1 VREADHGPDGDAIER
16 LFERGVTD
24 GLPVVPPTRRL
35 VERAVA
41 ASGRDGDELIALV
54 PPNYGRATVE
64 KIAVNA
70 VMAGC
75 RPEYVPV
82 VLAAVEAMCDEAF
95 DLHGVSA
102 TTNAPAPLVIVN
114 GPIRAKLEINSGA
127 GVFGPGW
134 RANATI
140 GRAVRLVCVN
150 LGGAKPGDVSMSTL
164 AHPGRY
170 TYCIGEHEEASPW
183 ESLAV
188 EHGFGPEASTVAL
201 LAADAPLGVY
211 AQRARAPEELM
222 PTIAASMAVVSHH
235 RMTHWG
241 DTLLVLSP
249 EHAKLLGDAGWKKSD
264 VRRWLHEKLQWPV
277 RELIPGRDGGEGLP
291 EHVLAK
297 YRDPDRDTTL
307 IPKFRAPEHIKVVV
321 AGGTAGRF
329 SAIVPG
335 WTWLESRLQED
346 RSMTDYLDPT
356 DSVAVPRQTATRP
369 ASLDGKVVTLLDI
382 SKAQGNHLLDRIEE
396 LLRERTTPK
405 AIIRKKKPTF
415 ARPAPDALRKE
426 IVGATDVL
434 VEGLAD

>member
-1 VREADHGPDGDAIER
+1 MSPADPDLDADAIES
-16 LFERGVTD
+16 LFARGVTD

-35 VERAVA
+35 VDRAIA
-41 ASGRDGDELIALV
+41 ASGRDADELIALV

-64 KIAVNA
+64 KIAINA

-75 RPEYVPV
+75 RPEYLPV
-82 VLAAVEAMCDEAF
+82 VIAAVDAMCDEAF

-114 GPIRAKLEINSGA
+114 GPIRAELAINSGA

-150 LGGAKPGDVSMSTL
+150 LGGARPGDVSMSTL

-170 TYCIGEHEEASPW
+170 AYCIGEHEEESPW

-188 EHGFGPEASTVAL
+188 EHGFAPSDSTVAL

-211 AQRARAPEELM
+211 AQRSRTPDDLM
-222 PTIAASMAVVSHH
+222 PTIAGSMAVISHH

-249 EHAKLLGDAGWKKSD
+249 EHAKILGDAGWKKAD
-264 VRRWLHEKLQWPV
+264 VRRWLHERLQWPV
-277 RELIPGRDGGEGLP
+277 RELVPGRDGGVGLP

-297 YRDPDRDTTL
+297 YRDPDRETTR
-307 IPKFRAPEHIKVVV
+307 IPKFRAPEHIKVLV

-335 WTWLESRLQED
+335 WTF
-346 RSMTDYLDPT
+346 
-356 DSVAVPRQTATRP
+356 
-369 ASLDGKVVTLLDI
+369 
-382 SKAQGNHLLDRIEE
+382 SKGSNLVFRRIH
-396 LLRERTTPK
+396 R
-405 AIIRKKKPTF
+405 
-415 ARPAPDALRKE
+415 
-426 IVGATDVL
+426 
-434 VEGLAD
+434 

>member
-1 VREADHGPDGDAIER
+1 MPPADPDLDADAIES
-16 LFERGVTD
+16 LFARGVTD

-35 VERAVA
+35 VERAIA
-41 ASGRDGDELIALV
+41 ASGRAGDELIALV

-64 KIAVNA
+64 KIAINA

-75 RPEYVPV
+75 RPEYLSV
-82 VLAAVEAMCDEAF
+82 VVAAIDAICDEAF

-102 TTNAPAPLVIVN
+102 TTNAPSPLVIVN

-170 TYCIGEHEEASPW
+170 AYCIGEHEEESPW

-188 EHGFGPEASTVAL
+188 EHGFASGQSTVAL

-211 AQRARAPEELM
+211 AQRSRTPEDLM
-222 PTIAASMAVVSHH
+222 PTIAASMAVISHH

-249 EHAKLLGDAGWKKSD
+249 EHAKILGDAGWKKAD
-264 VRRWLHEKLQWPV
+264 VRRWLHERLQWPV

-291 EHVLAK
+291 AHVLEK
-297 YRDPDRDTTL
+297 YRDPDRETTR
-307 IPKFRAPEHIKVVV
+307 IPKFRAPEHIKVMV

-335 WTWLESRLQED
+335 WTFSKGSNLVFRRID
-346 RSMTDYLDPT
+346 R
-356 DSVAVPRQTATRP
+356 
-369 ASLDGKVVTLLDI
+369 
-382 SKAQGNHLLDRIEE
+382 
-396 LLRERTTPK
+396 
-405 AIIRKKKPTF
+405 
-415 ARPAPDALRKE
+415 
-426 IVGATDVL
+426 
-434 VEGLAD
+434 

>member
-1 VREADHGPDGDAIER
+1 MSPADPDLDADAIES
-16 LFERGVTD
+16 LFARGVTD

-35 VERAVA
+35 VDRAIT
-41 ASGRDGDELIALV
+41 ASGRGADELIALV

-64 KIAVNA
+64 KIAINA

-75 RPEYVPV
+75 RPEYLPV
-82 VLAAVEAMCDEAF
+82 VIAAVDAMCDEAF

-114 GPIRAKLEINSGA
+114 GPIRAELEINSGA

-150 LGGAKPGDVSMSTL
+150 LGGARPGDVSMSTL

-170 TYCIGEHEEASPW
+170 AYCIGEHEEESPW

-188 EHGFGPEASTVAL
+188 EHGFAPDDSTVAL

-211 AQRARAPEELM
+211 AQRSRTPDDLM
-222 PTIAASMAVVSHH
+222 PTIAGSMAVISHH

-249 EHAKLLGDAGWKKSD
+249 EHAKILGDAGWKKAD
-264 VRRWLHEKLQWPV
+264 VRRWLHERLQWPV

-297 YRDPDRDTTL
+297 YRDPDRETTR
-307 IPKFRAPEHIKVVV
+307 IPKFRAPEHIKVLV

-335 WTWLESRLQED
+335 WTF
-346 RSMTDYLDPT
+346 
-356 DSVAVPRQTATRP
+356 
-369 ASLDGKVVTLLDI
+369 
-382 SKAQGNHLLDRIEE
+382 SKGSNLVFRRIH
-396 LLRERTTPK
+396 R
-405 AIIRKKKPTF
+405 
-415 ARPAPDALRKE
+415 
-426 IVGATDVL
+426 
-434 VEGLAD
+434 